1 MSNSINESISYRLK
15 NALSMNEKILPAT
28 RGYYIADRRKHGGCK
43 SDYHRG
49 GDRRFADRKSYFKE
63 ALPAARI
70 AFRDTQSYFGI
81 LLDDNNR
88 KPLARLHFNFSKKY
102 LELFH
107 NGKDNGERKL
117 LGSLDDIYQYRKEL
131 LATARNYQQTIT
143 TETTITES

>member
-1 MSNSINESISYRLK
+1 
-15 NALSMNEKILPAT
+15 MNEKILPAT

-88 KPLARLHFNFSKKY
+88 KPLARLHFNFSKNTWNC
-102 LELFH
+102 FIT
-107 NGKDNGERKL
+107 GKITAKENSWGHWMIFINTGRSCWL
-117 LGSLDDIYQYRKEL
+117 LPV
-131 LATARNYQQTIT
+131 T
-143 TETTITES
+143 TSKR